1 MEDFEKLGMSQDRR
15 DRCNILL
22 NRYMKYLVNL
32 SAKDLDDIINTWSI
46 TFEESQ
52 RRLIKPK
59 A

>member
-1 MEDFEKLGMSQDRR
+1 MEEFEKLGMSQARR

-32 SAKDLDDIINTWSI
+32 SQTDLDDVINTWSI

-52 RRLIKPK
+52 RKLIKSK